1 MEGNAHISTDIL
13 ARCAADAANEV
24 PGVHGLVERH
34 LPRHRGVR
42 IGGEDGAVTVEV
54 HLAVDWGA
62 SIPEVGRL
70 VQRRIADY
78 LETMADT
85 RPARVDVVV
94 DDVV

>member
-1 MEGNAHISTDIL
+1 MEGNAQISTDIL
-13 ARCAADAANEV
+13 ARYAADAASEV
-24 PGVHGLVERH
+24 PGVHGLVSSH
-34 LPRHRGVR
+34 LPRHGGVR
-42 IGGEDGAVTVEV
+42 IAGEQGAVTVEV

-70 VQRRIADY
+70 VQRRVADY
-78 LETMADT
+78 LETMADA